1 MVSDEDPT
9 GEVKTH
15 KQMLMCN
22 IFNTALPVAM
32 CLPSVGL
39 IHPTILVPYMY
50 YQAKTFT
57 ALKQF
62 KDEKASINSAKQ
74 VKKTAYMPFVILLLG
89 FFGTTGYN
97 RYELRREKDKELFE
111 QELMVQN

>member
-1 MVSDEDPT
+1 M
-9 GEVKTH
+9 
-15 KQMLMCN
+15 MACN
-22 IFNTALPVAM
+22 IFNTLLPAAM

-39 IHPTILVPYMY
+39 INPWILFPFMF
-50 YQAKTFT
+50 YQLKTFQ

-62 KDEKASINSAKQ
+62 KQENASVASAKN

-97 RYELRREKDKELFE
+97 KFNERRNLDKQLFKSDF
-111 QELMVQN
+111 N